1 MPCFDYIYCLCFLSS
16 NLQGIEN
23 SLDAKLDAAINTL
36 NDLNTNNNGAAINT
50 LQAFIN
56 AVEAQRGNKITNEQA
71 DALTQKAQEIISH
84 LSS

>member
-1 MPCFDYIYCLCFLSS
+1 MSS